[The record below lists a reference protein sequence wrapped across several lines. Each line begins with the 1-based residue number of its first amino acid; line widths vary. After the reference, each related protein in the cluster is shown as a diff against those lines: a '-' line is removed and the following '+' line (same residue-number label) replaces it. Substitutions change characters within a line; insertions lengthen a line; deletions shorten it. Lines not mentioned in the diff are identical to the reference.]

1 MINKIYQTDL
11 INNTEKIYYF
21 TTTRS
26 LNNIDLKILS
36 FIIPNYSI
44 KSKYNYA
51 YKIGPRC
58 NFQSPWSSNAISI
71 LKRVGFPVKNI
82 EMIISYPKEVE
93 YDKMTHQIYD
103 NKTRLFD
110 EDLNNIEE
118 AKSIEDID
126 EYNKTASLSLDKDD
140 IEYYQQLFEKIG
152 RNPTDIELFD
162 LSQSNSEHS
171 RHWFFRGLLY
181 FKEDG
186 SDININDKSLFDM
199 VKRTLQGDNSMIAF
213 SDNSSAIRGH
223 EVRDIVYNNLLY
235 TCKKRDYD
243 IVFTAETH
251 NFPTG
256 IAPFPGAATGTGG
269 RIRDNLAVGRGGML
283 IAGTAGYCVGAL
295 NIPGYKQTWETD
307 LNLKYLD
314 DNTINQPL
322 RILIEASNGASD
334 YGNKIGEPI
343 IQGFTRSFGAI
354 LNQKRIEWLKPIMFT
369 GGLGQT
375 PHKLLKK
382 EEPKDGMNIIRMGGP
397 AFRIGVGG
405 GAASS
410 RVQTAENQEVDLN
423 SVQRGDPQM
432 ENRLNRVIRR
442 CLDMGSNNPIK
453 SIHDQGAGGLGNL
466 VKELVE
472 PVGGMIDLKN
482 VTLGDKTMTSL
493 EIWSAE
499 FQESVAILANDGDLE
514 TIRNICIEENVHCDL
529 LGKVFNTGKIQVLD
543 TRFNKNYVV
552 DLELEKIFGEVPR
565 KKYLL
570 TPLNE
575 EIKYKQDY
583 NNTVYQGIAE
593 VFKLVSVGS
602 KRFLTNKVDRSVTG
616 LIARQQCIGPL
627 GTPISD
633 FSSVTHTH
641 FDVSGAVTA
650 IGEQPIKGI
659 LNPGAM
665 ARLTV
670 IEMLTNIIW
679 ANITN
684 LEDIKCSG
692 NWMWPL
698 KMDGEKYKLWETCKS
713 MVKFMRKL
721 GVSIDGGKDSLSM
734 SVTTKNGEIIKSPST
749 LVISG
754 YVGTDDVTKSVSQQF
769 KKSNG
774 KSYVIWI
781 DFSPNQKNLGGSAFQ
796 QVFSNLGGNTPDFE
810 PSGKKIEI
818 FKRVFK
824 LIQKWIREGV
834 IKSGHDIS
842 DGGLITAIA
851 EMSLASNIGIN
862 INIENFTDKFT
873 YNEILFAEEPGLLL
887 QIDLNKGLMK
897 RLVELNN
904 ISKNEFGIN
913 LIGEIND
920 DFRFR
925 INNKDNLLDI
935 SINELRHLWES
946 TSYEIEMLQA
956 NPKCVKEEFEF
967 LTNNSFTEIPYKY
980 DKEFSIPNNNFEKNI
995 YVGIVR
1001 EEGSNGDKE
1010 MISAFMQS
1018 GFQIID
1024 MNMNKLDRVSSKN
1037 SEYELAKLFS
1047 RLRCIAFVGGFSYAD
1062 VFGAGKGW
1070 CSSIKYNTLLYKYF
1084 EDFYLRDD
1092 TLSLGICN
1100 GCQLMTELGWIGD
1113 GNIELVKN
1121 ESNRFESRFSFIEI
1135 SNKDEHSPW
1144 LIGMDGWKLGVWSAH
1159 GEGQFIM
1166 DEKYV
1171 ENVSMKYLDLNGEVT
1186 QKYPFN
1192 PNGSQNSCA
1201 GCVSNNGRHLAM
1213 MPHPER
1219 TFLEW
1224 QWPDYEGNDIHN
1236 WTPWIKLFTNAYK
1249 WLSDK

>member
-1 MINKIYQTDL
+1 MLNKIYQTDI
-11 INNTEKIYYF
+11 INNIEKIYYF

-26 LNNIDLKILS
+26 LTNDDLKILS
-36 FIIPNYSI
+36 YIIPNYTL
-44 KSKYNYA
+44 KSKYNYQF
-51 YKIGPRC
+51 KIGPRT

-71 LKRVGFPVKNI
+71 LKRIGFPILNI
-82 EMIISYPKEVE
+82 EMIKSYPKEIE
-93 YDKMTHQIYD
+93 FDKMTHQIYND
-103 NKTRLFD
+103 NTKIFK
-110 EDLNNIEE
+110 N
-118 AKSIEDID
+118 EDINISKCNRID
-126 EYNKTASLSLDKDD
+126 NISEYNTEASLSLDDDD
-140 IEYYQQLFEKIG
+140 ILYYKNLFEEIG

-181 FKEDG
+181 FNEDS
-186 SDININDKSLFDM
+186 SDINNSNKSLFDM
-199 VKRTLQGDNSMIAF
+199 VKRTLQGDNSLVAF
-213 SDNSSAIRGH
+213 SDNSSVIRGH
-223 EVRDIVYNNLLY
+223 EVKDIVYKNLLY
-235 TCKKRDYD
+235 TVRKREYD

-256 IAPFPGAATGTGG
+256 IAPFPGASTGTGG
-269 RIRDNLAVGRGGML
+269 RIRDNIAVGRGGM
-283 IAGTAGYCVGAL
+283 ITAGTAGYCVGSL
-295 NIPGYKQTWETD
+295 NIPGYEQNWERD
-307 LNLKYLD
+307 LNLKYIND
-314 DNTINQPL
+314 KTINEPL

-343 IQGFTRSFGAI
+343 IQGFTRSFGAYI
-354 LNQKRIEWLKPIMFT
+354 NKDRIEWLKPIMFSA
-369 GGLGQT
+369 GLGQI
-375 PHKLLKK
+375 PHKFLKK
-382 EEPKDGMNIIRMGGP
+382 EEPEEGMNIVRMGGP

-410 RVQTAENQEVDLN
+410 RVQTAENLEVDLN

-432 ENRLNRVIRR
+432 ENRLVRVIRR
-442 CLDMGSNNPIK
+442 CLDMGTNNPIK
-453 SIHDQGAGGLGNL
+453 SIHDQGAGGLGNV

-472 PVGGMIDLKN
+472 PIGGLVDLKN

-499 FQESVAILANDGDLE
+499 FQESVAILAYDKDLE
-514 TIRNICIEENVHCDL
+514 IIRNICNEENVHFDL
-529 LGKVFNTGKIQVLD
+529 LGKVFKTGKIQVLD
-543 TRFNKNYVV
+543 TRFDKEYIV
-552 DLELEKIFGEVPR
+552 DLDLEKVLGDVPR

-570 TPLNE
+570 TPLPQNIQCKNE
-575 EIKYKQDY
+575 YF
-583 NNTVYQGIAE
+583 NTVYQGISE

-633 FSSVTHTH
+633 FASVTHTH

-670 IEMLTNIIW
+670 IEMLNNIIW
-679 ANITN
+679 GNITN

-698 KMDGEKYKLWETCKS
+698 KMEGEKYKLWETCKS

-734 SVTTKNGEIIKSPST
+734 SVTTKDGDIIKSPST
-749 LVISG
+749 LVVSG
-754 YVGTDDVTKSVSQQF
+754 YVGTDDVTKSISQCL
-769 KKSNG
+769 KRTNG

-796 QVFSNLGGNTPDFE
+796 QVFSNIGGNTPDFE
-810 PSGKKIEI
+810 PNGKKIEI
-818 FKRVFK
+818 YKRVFK
-824 LIQKWIREGV
+824 LIQKWINEGIV
-834 IKSGHDIS
+834 KSGHDIS
-842 DGGLITAIA
+842 DGGLVTALA
-851 EMSLASNIGIN
+851 EMCISSNIGLD
-862 INIENFTDKFT
+862 INIENLMDKFN

-887 QIDLNKGLMK
+887 QIDLNKGLLK
-897 RLVELNN
+897 RLIELNN
-904 ISKNEFGIN
+904 ITKNEFGISI
-913 LIGEIND
+913 IGEIND
-920 DFRFR
+920 EFRFR
-925 INNKDNLLDI
+925 INGNKNLLDI
-935 SINELRHLWES
+935 SINELRYLWES
-946 TSYEIEMLQA
+946 TSYQIEKIQA
-956 NPKCVKEEFEF
+956 DSRCVKEEFEF
-967 LTNNSFTEIPYKY
+967 LINNEITKIPYKF
-980 DKEFSIPNNNFEKNI
+980 DKNFEIPNNNFDKNI

-1010 MISAFMQS
+1010 MISAFIQS
-1018 GFQIID
+1018 GFQVID
-1024 MNMNKLDRVSSKN
+1024 MNMNKLNRVSSKN

-1047 RLRCIAFVGGFSYAD
+1047 RLKCMAFVGGFSYAD

-1070 CSSIKYNTLLYKYF
+1070 SASIKYNNLLYKYF

-1100 GCQLMTELGWIGD
+1100 GCQLMCELGWVGN
-1113 GNIELVKN
+1113 NIELTKN

-1135 SNKDEHSPW
+1135 NNKDDKSPW
-1144 LIGMDGWKLGVWSAH
+1144 LMGMDGWKLGVWSAH
-1159 GEGQFIM
+1159 GEGRFII
-1166 DEKYV
+1166 DDDSSH
-1171 ENVSMKYLDLNGEVT
+1171 NIAMKYLNLEGEVT
-1186 QKYPFN
+1186 DKYPFN
-1192 PNGSQNSCA
+1192 PNGSKFSCA
-1201 GCVSNNGRHLAM
+1201 GCVSNNGHHLVM

-1224 QWPDYEGNDIHN
+1224 EWPDYIGNEIHN

-1249 WLSDK
+1249 WLSVN